1 MPTVVHIETA
11 RLTVRE
17 FTPSDVP
24 AFHAFASDP
33 DVVRHLAFGPT
44 SPAESQ
50 AMVDW
55 AVASQA
61 AAPRTSY
68 ALAVADRS
76 TREIIGSCGLLLAE
90 DPPSGAE
97 TYFVIRKASWGMGY
111 GTEAAAAL
119 IDYGFQNLSLHR
131 IWAQAA
137 PENKASLRVLEK
149 LGMTYEG
156 LVRGI
161 VLKDGRWRDAH
172 QYSILEDD
180 PRRRSPE

>member
-90 DPPSGAE
+90 DPPKWSRDLLRHPQG
-97 TYFVIRKASWGMGY
+97 VLGNGIWDGGGGS
-111 GTEAAAAL
+111 
-119 IDYGFQNLSLHR
+119 ID
-131 IWAQAA
+131 
-137 PENKASLRVLEK
+137 
-149 LGMTYEG
+149 
-156 LVRGI
+156 
-161 VLKDGRWRDAH
+161 
-172 QYSILEDD
+172 
-180 PRRRSPE
+180 